1 MIDPTSEARLDDVE
15 AQHSPAVRE
24 RTFRVLTTGE
34 VRDSHSSLLRNLASH
49 VAVEEVADIGA
60 VLTRLGEEPLPHLVV
75 LAWSGSTEEDIGTLR
90 RLHDHTAA
98 VPLFIIQELHR
109 PPSPQDAADETGVV
123 RLDVVRDAVVR
134 LVASIESLVVGAPTT
149 LSQSAPTL
157 APEAEQ
163 RANPLDLRLDECRA
177 TWHGM
182 HVELSLTEFRV
193 VARLASGAGSE
204 ISHRDLYDVIKSQ
217 GFVAGTGDLGYRGSV
232 RATIKRIRQKF
243 RQVDSG
249 FAAIRTYPG
258 FGYRWVT
265 ESTSPAGPETTTS
278 QQRLCAD

>member
-98 VPLFIIQELHR
+98 VPLFIIQGLHR
-109 PPSPQDAADETGVV
+109 PPSPQDAADETGAV

-193 VARLASGAGSE
+193 VARLASGAGCE

-243 RQVDSG
+243 RKVDPD
-249 FAAIRTYPG
+249 FAAIRNYPD
-258 FGYRWVT
+258 FGYRWVV
-265 ESTSPAGPETTTS
+265 EANGPVGSQSTISEPLP
-278 QQRLCAD
+278 